1 MTALSEQARAMRV
14 AARLLGYPDDALR
27 EDLPML
33 RAAAEKTGRSAEH
46 LTAFCERLAATP
58 AAEAQAAYVDTFDLR
73 RRCCLYLTY
82 YSYGDTR
89 KRGMALLRFTHA
101 YKTAGYEILD
111 GELPDHLAV
120 VCEFTAAEPAA
131 GGRLLAEHRVG
142 VELLR
147 MALADA
153 RSPYLAL
160 LDGIRATLPAATARD
175 LDRAVA
181 LAASGPPEEEVGLE
195 PFGPPEVVGG
205 GALGGRR

>member
-1 MTALSEQARAMRV
+1 VTALSKQARALRV
-14 AARLLGYPDDALR
+14 AARLLGYPDEALR
-27 EDLPML
+27 ADLPVL
-33 RAAAEKTGRSAEH
+33 RAAAEQTGRSSSH
-46 LTAFCERLAATP
+46 LVAFCERLALTSQ
-58 AAEAQAAYVDTFDLR
+58 AEAEAAYVDTFDLR

-101 YKTAGYEILD
+101 YKTTGYEILD

-120 VCEFTAAEPAA
+120 VCEFAAAEPVS

-153 RSPYLAL
+153 GSAYVDVV
-160 LDGIRATLPAATARD
+160 DGIRAALPTATPRD

-195 PFGPPEVVGG
+195 PFGPPEVVAGG
-205 GALGGRR
+205 SLGGRR